1 MKRDSLL
8 AAVSAVLLLAIP
20 FGAAAV
26 VVAAAASAQPDPLP
40 APGGDVTLSWP
51 SLGLPS
57 DVRFVSANTNQDFR
71 LPLPAGFS
79 PRRLQGQIHAPVNF
93 GPGFLEIEDAR
104 GTFLGAVTLPAV
116 SADQAVVPFDVDLS
130 QAPPSSSPL
139 TLSFTVRQNTGEG
152 QICGPGQE
160 LRISQLTTAFA
171 GAEPPPTTVD
181 TFFAPVLQ
189 RVTIYAPGDADR
201 SEQEAVLA
209 LASAVERAYQPQP
222 VTISVAN
229 KPRDAPPPPAG
240 QLTRAIA
247 VERGTAGLT
256 LTNPGTPETYL
267 QLSGRGDQLSAQVA
281 LLRDDLQSLA
291 QTGSVRVDQ
300 AVTATD
306 RSRDTVTFGELSM
319 EGKDQVLRTSDLTV
333 GVDRAALGAGRLEK
347 VRVHLLADYT
357 PVDGGDVAALV
368 VRANDDV
375 VHSAVLDTSG
385 RVDTTFDVPG
395 GRFGE
400 RLTLTLT
407 VTYTPRFLCSSMI
420 APLTFQIDGEST
432 LTVTRGGAA
441 RGGFAALPSAF
452 MPAFLVALDGSS
464 PNQLDYAARVLVAMA
479 RVSNVELIPRVVDLK
494 SAARSDQ
501 PALIVAGSA
510 GLKQTDLNPPVSG
523 EGSAVR
529 VDGDDLRV
537 DVERGVGS
545 VQAFADPPRDRSVVL
560 VTTTAAWP
568 LVDPLIGY
576 IEGLPGGWSGLTGDV
591 LAAGAQG
598 TPTDVAIRG
607 GAGVQESIAASD
619 DSSRHRW
626 VWIAAGVAVLVALTI
641 AAGWLVLR
649 RRRRPV
655 DNEPV
660 HAERGAGASDL

>member
-1 MKRDSLL
+1 MKRGSLL
-8 AAVSAVLLLAIP
+8 AAVSAVLLLTIP
-20 FGAAAV
+20 VAAAAAL
-26 VVAAAASAQPDPLP
+26 VAPAASAQPDPPP
-40 APGGDVTLSWP
+40 APGAEDLRLSWS

-71 LPLPAGFS
+71 MPLPAGFT

-93 GPGFLEIEDAR
+93 GPGFVEIEDAR
-104 GTFLGAVTLPAV
+104 GTFLGAVNLPTV
-116 SADQAVVPFDVDLS
+116 SPDQAVVPFDVDLS
-130 QAPPSSSPL
+130 QAPSTSSPL

-160 LRISQLTTAFA
+160 LHISQLTTIYA

-189 RVTIYAPGDADR
+189 RLTIYAPGDADR

-222 VTISVAN
+222 VSITVAN
-229 KPRDAPPPPAG
+229 KPRDTPPPAAG

-256 LTNPGTPETYL
+256 LTNPGTTETYL
-267 QLSGRGDQLSAQVA
+267 RLSGRGDQLTAQVA
-281 LLRDDLQSLA
+281 LLRDDLQSMA
-291 QTGSVRVDQ
+291 QTTAARVDQ
-300 AVTATD
+300 AVSPTD
-306 RSRDTVTFGELSM
+306 RSGDTVTFGELSM
-319 EGKDQVLRTSDLTV
+319 EGKDEVLRTSDLTV
-333 GVDRAALGAGRLEK
+333 GVDRAALGGGRLEK

-357 PVDGGDVAALV
+357 PVDGDDVATLV

-375 VHSAVLDTSG
+375 VHSAELDTSG
-385 RVDTTFDVPG
+385 RVDTAFDVPSDQ
-395 GRFGE
+395 FGE

-420 APLTFQIDGEST
+420 APLTFQIDEEST

-441 RGGFAALPSAF
+441 RGGFAALPSGL

-479 RVSNVELIPRVVDLK
+479 RVSSVELIPRVVELK
-494 SAARSDQ
+494 SAAASDQ
-501 PALIVAGSA
+501 PALIVASSA

-523 EGSAVR
+523 EGSAIR
-529 VDGDDLRV
+529 VDGDNLRV

-545 VQAFADPPRDRSVVL
+545 VQAFADTPRDRPVVL

-598 TPTDVAIRG
+598 TPTDVAIRSDVV
-607 GAGVQESIAASD
+607 AQNAVAAD
-619 DSSRHRW
+619 DSSNRHW
-626 VWIAAGVAVLVALTI
+626 GWIAAGVAVLVALAI
-641 AAGWLVLR
+641 AAGWLALR
-649 RRRRPV
+649 RRLNP
-655 DNEPV
+655 
-660 HAERGAGASDL
+660 

>member
-1 MKRDSLL
+1 MRRGSLL
-8 AAVSAVLLLAIP
+8 AAMSAVLLLATSVAGG
-20 FGAAAV
+20 GAL
-26 VVAAAASAQPDPLP
+26 VAPAASAQPDAPP
-40 APGGDVTLSWP
+40 GPGGGDIRLSWS
-51 SLGLPS
+51 SLGLPG

-104 GTFLGAVTLPAV
+104 GTFLGTVNLPAV
-116 SADQAVVPFDVDLS
+116 APEQSVVPFDVDLS
-130 QAPPSSSPL
+130 QAPPSDSPL

-160 LRISQLTTAFA
+160 LRISQLTTVFA

-181 TFFAPVLQ
+181 TFFGPVLQ
-189 RVTIYAPGDADR
+189 RLTIYAPADADR

-222 VTISVAN
+222 VAITVAS
-229 KPRDAPPPPAG
+229 KPRDVAPPPAG
-240 QLTRAIA
+240 QLTRAVA

-256 LTNPGTPETYL
+256 LTAPGTPETYL
-267 QLSGRGDQLSAQVA
+267 RLSGRGDQLSAQVA

-291 QTGSVRVDQ
+291 QTASVRVDQ
-300 AVTATD
+300 TVSPTD
-306 RSRDTVTFGELSM
+306 RSADTVTFGELSM
-319 EGKDQVLRTSDLTV
+319 DGRDEVLRTSDLTV

-357 PVDGGDVAALV
+357 PVDSGDVATLV

-375 VHSAVLDTSG
+375 VHSAELDTSG
-385 RVDTTFDVPG
+385 RVDTAFDVPSDQ
-395 GRFGE
+395 FGE

-420 APLTFQIDGEST
+420 APLTFQIDEEST

-441 RGGFAALPSAF
+441 RGGFAALPSGF

-479 RVSNVELIPRVVDLK
+479 RVSSVELIPRVVELK
-494 SAARSDQ
+494 SAAASDQ
-501 PALIVAGSA
+501 PALIVASSA

-523 EGSAVR
+523 EGSAIR

-545 VQAFADPPRDRSVVL
+545 VQAFADTPRDRSVVL
-560 VTTTAAWP
+560 VTTTAAWS
-568 LVDPLIGY
+568 LVDPLIGH
-576 IEGLPGGWSGLTGDV
+576 IEGLSGGWSGLKGDV

-598 TPTDVAIRG
+598 TPADVAIRSDA
-607 GAGVQESIAASD
+607 GAQKPVAAD
-619 DSSRHRW
+619 DSSIRHW
-626 VWIAAGVAVLVALTI
+626 GWAVAGVVVLVAMAV
-641 AAGWLVLR
+641 AAGWLALR
-649 RRRRPV
+649 RRP
-655 DNEPV
+655 
-660 HAERGAGASDL
+660 GS